1 VNFEYLKDNFNTF
14 KPKVISQ
21 KELFKNYLNENT
33 YSENKDKVDK
43 IIEIL
48 GGSYFE
54 NMGDQFLNIS
64 FYSI

>member
-1 VNFEYLKDNFNTF
+1 MTL

-21 KELFKNYLNENT
+21 KELFKNFLNQSI
-33 YSENKDKVDK
+33 YSENKDKINK
-43 IIEIL
+43 IIDML
-48 GGSYFE
+48 GGSRFE